1 MEKIEK
7 TAVEEVRLEDISVN
21 GKFLRGPYRQLEG
34 IDEKVVSKM
43 TASINRR
50 GLIHYPVVE
59 RGTKEV
65 LSGKRRAL
73 AYWQLGRKTI
83 LIQWSEAKGKD
94 ALMTRVEA
102 NTSVWRPDR
111 KELYEIMKDLRDVHH
126 VTQDEIASSL
136 GVSKG
141 YVSKIL
147 SWGDAGFEGTPSRKV
162 SQGNISISAQPE
174 EAMTELSV
182 EPEPREP
189 TFPSTP
195 EPIAELLQT
204 PDEGGE
210 RESDGSDDASVA
222 GTGPVTAAANIAA
235 LDSFPNNW
243 QWTLLLLREY
253 ESHVNSYIRTTA
265 REMESNPDRR
275 VWLEAVY
282 EFVKEQLG
290 HDKG

>member
-1 MEKIEK
+1 MGVGRYARANRVGRADLEARDLMEKIEK

-111 KELYEIMKDLRDVHH
+111 RELYEIMKDLRDVHH

-162 SQGNISISAQPE
+162 SPGNISISAQSE

-189 TFPSTP
+189 TSPSTP

-210 RESDGSDDASVA
+210 RESR
-222 GTGPVTAAANIAA
+222 
-235 LDSFPNNW
+235 F
-243 QWTLLLLREY
+243 
-253 ESHVNSYIRTTA
+253 
-265 REMESNPDRR
+265 
-275 VWLEAVY
+275 
-282 EFVKEQLG
+282 
-290 HDKG
+290 

>member
-1 MEKIEK
+1 MGVGRYARANRVGRAELEARDLMEKIDK
-7 TAVEEVRLEDISVN
+7 TAGEQGRLEEISVN

-111 KELYEIMKDLRDVHH
+111 RELYDIMKDLRDVHH
-126 VTQDEIASSL
+126 ITQDEIASSL

-147 SWGDAGFEGTPSRKV
+147 SWGDAGFEGTTSRKV
-162 SQGNISISAQPE
+162 SQGNISISAQSE

-189 TFPSTP
+189 TSPSTP
-195 EPIAELLQT
+195 EPIAELLQ
-204 PDEGGE
+204 P
-210 RESDGSDDASVA
+210 
-222 GTGPVTAAANIAA
+222 
-235 LDSFPNNW
+235 PNN
-243 QWTLLLLREY
+243 R
-253 ESHVNSYIRTTA
+253 
-265 REMESNPDRR
+265 
-275 VWLEAVY
+275 
-282 EFVKEQLG
+282 K
-290 HDKG
+290 

>member
-1 MEKIEK
+1 MGVGRYARANRVGRADLEARDLMEKIEK

-21 GKFLRGPYRQLEG
+21 GKFLRGPYRQLEW

-111 KELYEIMKDLRDVHH
+111 KELYEIMKDLRDVHS

-147 SWGDAGFEGTPSRKV
+147 SWGDAGFEGTPSRNV
-162 SQGNISISAQPE
+162 SRGNISISAQP

-195 EPIAELLQT
+195 EPIAERLQT
-204 PDEGGE
+204 PDDGGE
-210 RESDGSDDASVA
+210 RESGTAISGVRGS
-222 GTGPVTAAANIAA
+222 P
-235 LDSFPNNW
+235 
-243 QWTLLLLREY
+243 
-253 ESHVNSYIRTTA
+253 
-265 REMESNPDRR
+265 PDRSEERR
-275 VWLEAVY
+275 VG
-282 EFVKEQLG
+282 KECRSRWSPY
-290 HDKG
+290 H